1 MKREQRY
8 YAKLSSRNAEHFRI
22 QDNTENFKYTINGQK
37 TASAIFSM
45 NALIQGNNKN
55 VRCLLVGR
63 LLDNNCVFV
72 LALTTRSEK
81 GRRVCYQRRD
91 I

>member
-1 MKREQRY
+1 MKREQWY
-8 YAKLSSRNAEHFRI
+8 YMKLSSRNADHFRI
-22 QDNTENFKYTINGQK
+22 QNNTVNFKYTIDGQK

-45 NALIQGNNKN
+45 NALIQGNHKK

-63 LLDNNCVFV
+63 LLDNDRVFV
-72 LALTTRSEK
+72 LALTTRPEK
-81 GRRVCYQRRD
+81 GCRVCYQRQD